1 MTISIH
7 KLLVKMEE
15 ELRLAKGAVTLASQ
29 RERIHSI
36 KTMCELVL
44 DEPSPP
50 QATESADMM
59 RAIPTIQQTTPVIP
73 QPRKLQMEEEANG
86 DSLLDF

>member
-1 MTISIH
+1 MNISVE
-7 KLLVKMEE
+7 KLLGKMEE
-15 ELRLAKGAVTLASQ
+15 ELSLAKGAATLASQ

-36 KTMCELVL
+36 KTLCELVL
-44 DEPSPP
+44 EEPSPP
-50 QATESADMM
+50 PITESAVRREMP
-59 RAIPTIQQTTPVIP
+59 ALQQAAPVIP